1 MQLNESLEQF
11 REQGLEVTGI
21 SYDSVA
27 TVRHFSERV
36 GIQFPLLADPDASN
50 IRAFGVVNTTV
61 SPERRN
67 YGIPF
72 PGIYIIDENGILR
85 EKYFERNYRERFTA
99 RSILA
104 RDFGIYEGPKT
115 ELETGGQHI
124 PINIYTSD
132 PVAQPGNR
140 ISLVVEFN
148 LPPKMHLYSPG
159 VEGYT
164 PLSLSI
170 EPDSRIQIHEIEYPE
185 AEILYLPAIKE
196 RVPVFRGIL
205 RVIQEVTLTADYTEE
220 WVAKGVMTI
229 SSRLNSDDPG
239 PYFTLAAGTQLEI
252 QGTLAYQACDDKICY
267 LPEQLPLKFQI
278 EMEAQDEERVP
289 KEN

>member
-1 MQLNESLEQF
+1 VQLNESLEQF
-11 REQGLEVTGI
+11 REQGLEITGI

-61 SPERRN
+61 STERRN

-104 RDFGIYEGPKT
+104 RDFGIYVGPKT
-115 ELETGGQHI
+115 ELETGGQQI
-124 PINIYTSD
+124 PISIYTSD

-148 LPPKMHLYSPG
+148 LPPKMHLYAPG

-164 PLSLSI
+164 PLSFSI
-170 EPDSRIQIHEIEYPE
+170 EPDSRIRIHDPEYPE
-185 AEILYLPAIKE
+185 PEILYLPAIKE
-196 RVPVFRGIL
+196 RVPVYRGNL
-205 RVIQEVTLTADYTEE
+205 RVILEVTLTADYTEE
-220 WVAKGVMTI
+220 WVAKGVLTI
-229 SSRLNSDDPG
+229 SSRLSPDDPG
-239 PYFTLAAGTQLEI
+239 PYFILSGGTQLEI
-252 QGTLAYQACDDKICY
+252 QGTLAYQACDDKVCF

-278 EMEAQDEERVP
+278 EIEAQDEERAP
-289 KEN
+289 K

>member
-1 MQLNESLEQF
+1 VQLNESLEQF

-27 TVRHFSERV
+27 IVRHFSERA
-36 GIQFPLLADPDASN
+36 GIQFPLLADSNASN
-50 IRAFGVVNTTV
+50 IRAFGVVNTKV

-72 PGIYIIDENGILR
+72 PGIYIIDENGIVR

-104 RDFGIYEGPKT
+104 RDFGIYVGAKT
-115 ELETGGQHI
+115 ELETEGQHI
-124 PINIYTSD
+124 PIDVYVSD

-148 LPPKMHLYSPG
+148 LPPKMHLYAPG

-170 EPDSRIQIHEIEYPE
+170 EPDSRIQIHDLEYPE
-185 AEILYLPAIKE
+185 PEILYLPAIQE
-196 RVPVFRGIL
+196 RVPVYRGTL
-205 RVIQEVTLTADYTEE
+205 RVIREVTLTADYTEE
-220 WVAKGVMTI
+220 WVAKGVLTI

-239 PYFTLAAGTQLEI
+239 PYFMLSAGTQLEI

-289 KEN
+289 K

>member
-11 REQGLEVTGI
+11 REQGLEITGI

-27 TVRHFSERV
+27 IVRHFSERA

-50 IRAFGVVNTTV
+50 ILAFGVVNTTV

-104 RDFGIYEGPKT
+104 RDFGIYVGPKT

-124 PINIYTSD
+124 PIKIYTSD

-140 ISLVVEFN
+140 ISLVVEFD
-148 LPPKMHLYSPG
+148 LPPRMHLYAPG

-164 PLSLSI
+164 PLSFSI
-170 EPDSRIQIHEIEYPE
+170 EPDSRIRIHDPEYPE
-185 AEILYLPAIKE
+185 PEILYLPAIEE
-196 RVPVFRGIL
+196 RVPVYRGNL
-205 RVIQEVTLTADYTEE
+205 RVILEVTLTADYTEE
-220 WVAKGVMTI
+220 WVAKGVLTI
-229 SSRLNSDDPG
+229 SSRLSPDDPG
-239 PYFTLAAGTQLEI
+239 PYFILSGGTQLEI
-252 QGTLAYQACDDKICY
+252 QGTLAYQACDDKVCF

-278 EMEAQDEERVP
+278 EIEAQDEERVP
-289 KEN
+289 K

>member
-11 REQGLEVTGI
+11 REQGLEITGI

-27 TVRHFSERV
+27 IVRHFSERA

-50 IRAFGVVNTTV
+50 ILAFGVVNTTV

-104 RDFGIYEGPKT
+104 RDFGIYVGPKT

-124 PINIYTSD
+124 PIKIYTSD

-140 ISLVVEFN
+140 ISLVVEFD
-148 LPPKMHLYSPG
+148 LPPKMHLYAPG

-170 EPDSRIQIHEIEYPE
+170 EPESRIRIHDPEYPE
-185 AEILYLPAIKE
+185 PEILYLPAIEE
-196 RVPVFRGIL
+196 RVPVYRGTV
-205 RVIQEVTLTADYTEE
+205 RVIREVTLTADYTEE
-220 WVAKGVMTI
+220 WVAKGVLTI
-229 SSRLNSDDPG
+229 SSRLDPDDPG
-239 PYFTLAAGTQLEI
+239 PYFALSAGTKLEI
-252 QGTLAYQACDDKICY
+252 KGTLAYQACDDKVCY

-289 KEN
+289 R

>member
-1 MQLNESLEQF
+1 M
-11 REQGLEVTGI
+11 
-21 SYDSVA
+21 
-27 TVRHFSERV
+27 
-36 GIQFPLLADPDASN
+36 ADPDASN

-61 SPERRN
+61 STERRN

-104 RDFGIYEGPKT
+104 RDFGIYVGPKT
-115 ELETGGQHI
+115 ELETGGQQI
-124 PINIYTSD
+124 PISIYTSD

-148 LPPKMHLYSPG
+148 LPPKMHLYAPG

-164 PLSLSI
+164 PLSFSI
-170 EPDSRIQIHEIEYPE
+170 EPDSRIRIHDPEYPE
-185 AEILYLPAIKE
+185 PEILYLPAIKE
-196 RVPVFRGIL
+196 RVPVYRGNL
-205 RVIQEVTLTADYTEE
+205 RVILEVTLTADYTEE
-220 WVAKGVMTI
+220 WVAKGVLTI
-229 SSRLNSDDPG
+229 SSRLSPEDPG
-239 PYFTLAAGTQLEI
+239 PYFILSGGTQLEI
-252 QGTLAYQACDDKICY
+252 QGTLAYQACDDKVCF

-278 EMEAQDEERVP
+278 EIEAQDEERVP
-289 KEN
+289 K

>member
-11 REQGLEVTGI
+11 REQGLEITGI

-27 TVRHFSERV
+27 IVRHFSERA

-50 IRAFGVVNTTV
+50 ILAFGVVNTTV

-104 RDFGIYEGPKT
+104 RDFGIYVGPKT

-124 PINIYTSD
+124 PSKIYTSE

-140 ISLVVEFN
+140 ISLVVEFD
-148 LPPKMHLYSPG
+148 LPPKMHLYAPG

-170 EPDSRIQIHEIEYPE
+170 EPESRIRIHDPEYPE
-185 AEILYLPAIKE
+185 PEILYLPAIKE
-196 RVPVFRGIL
+196 RVPVYRGNL
-205 RVIQEVTLTADYTEE
+205 RVILEVTLTADYTEE
-220 WVAKGVMTI
+220 WVAKGVLTI
-229 SSRLNSDDPG
+229 SSRLSPDDPG
-239 PYFTLAAGTQLEI
+239 PYFILSGGTQLEI
-252 QGTLAYQACDDKICY
+252 QGTLAYQACDDKVCF

-278 EMEAQDEERVP
+278 EIEAQDEERVP
-289 KEN
+289 K